1 MGSLL
6 TRIVVSIAAFCVALP
21 CLAAETTFVLNP
33 AQSRV
38 DFTLG
43 ATLHTVHG
51 AFRLRSGTLRFDPAT
66 GEAGGEL
73 VVDADSGAS
82 GSQARDQ
89 RMKRDILETA
99 KFPDIIFRPQH
110 VKGAV
115 PGSGS
120 AQVELDGVLTL
131 HGQDHPMALIV
142 PLSVSGNEAAADVRF
157 VVPYVRWGMKNPS
170 TFVLRVSDK
179 VTVDVHAVGQFA
191 SASAPANP

>member
-6 TRIVVSIAAFCVALP
+6 IKLAVHIAAFCVALP
-21 CLAAETTFVLNP
+21 CLAVETTFVLNP

-51 AFRLRSGTLRFDPAT
+51 AFRLRRGTLRFDPAT
-66 GEAGGEL
+66 GQAGGEL

-82 GSQARDQ
+82 GSQARDK

-99 KFPDIIFRPQH
+99 QFPDIIFRPQH
-110 VKGAV
+110 IKGAV

-131 HGQDHPMALIV
+131 HGEDHPMELTV
-142 PLSVSGNEAAADVRF
+142 PLTVSGNQAAADVRF
-157 VVPYVRWGMKNPS
+157 AVPYVQWGMKNPS
-170 TFVLRVSDK
+170 TFVLRVSDT
-179 VTVDVHAVGQFA
+179 VTVDVHAVGQFF
-191 SASAPANP
+191 SASAAANP